1 MRTRLSERNLSED
14 PIGRAT
20 HPIAAR
26 GFSLAVL
33 SCALAFLLTMTGC
46 MAAALDPVADGPGST
61 RTIDLDGD
69 GALETVELG
78 RGRGGINIV
87 DGDVGYRSRPKWSV
101 VAADLGDTDHSG
113 LPEVVAL
120 LDGPDGRHLALIGR
134 HAGRY
139 HERLVSSALLPTPTG
154 VSVHA
159 DAGLGGDVIDLEMG
173 GRLGTRTYRWNG
185 FGFTD
190 TENME

>member
-1 MRTRLSERNLSED
+1 MR
-14 PIGRAT
+14 AV
-20 HPIAAR
+20 
-26 GFSLAVL
+26 VL
-33 SCALAFLLTMTGC
+33 SCVVLLLLTISGC
-46 MAAALDPVADGPGST
+46 VAATLESVAGGPGST

-78 RGRGGINIV
+78 RGHGGISIV
-87 DGDVGYRSRPKWSV
+87 DGDVSYRSRPKWSV
-101 VAADLGDTDHSG
+101 VAAELGDTDHNG
-113 LPEVVAL
+113 VPEVVAL

-139 HERLVSSALLPTPTG
+139 HERLVSSALLPVPTG
-154 VSVHA
+154 MNVHPDA
-159 DAGLGGDVIDLEMG
+159 DLGGDVIDLEMG

-190 TENME
+190 AVSLE